1 MTFLIIIARAAGF
14 CGVLGIIILS
24 LVPGVDRPHTGLPGE
39 VEHFIAYGLTA
50 SALALG
56 FRPLAFRVVLA
67 IGLSLLAGSN
77 SPPLP
82 PRSAVPSVNRPGR
95 CNKAVA
101 KPSENDLRSE
111 RSSDIRTKVCFIAV
125 QVFHVKTAG
134 PRRLS

>member
-67 IGLSLLAGSN
+67 IGLSLLAGSMEIFQYW
-77 SPPLP
+77 
-82 PRSAVPSVNRPGR
+82 VPGR
-95 CNKAVA
+95 HPAITDAIV
-101 KPSENDLRSE
+101 
-111 RSSDIRTKVCFIAV
+111 SSLGGLLGLAIGGLLFELATLATKKRRPLVESPGPV
-125 QVFHVKTAG
+125 Q
-134 PRRLS
+134 